1 MVQEPVRI
9 VFDTDMGND
18 VDDALALAVLHGLE
32 SRGQCRIIAC
42 TMTRNDPKSAL
53 YTDAVNGFYGRPGIP
68 IGVIRHTKPADPSA
82 YLEVHK
88 QFKTRIDPAK
98 APEALDLLRQLLAQQ
113 PDQSVVLAQVGFF
126 SNFARLA
133 ASADDRALLRRKV
146 RFLSVMAG
154 AFQPIDGNARFTE
167 YNVVQDI
174 PSAQA
179 LVANWPTPI
188 LWGGFEI
195 GWALRYP
202 LASIKADFA
211 TVPKHPIPLAYAAY
225 CQPGEERPCWDLASC
240 LVAVHPD
247 RGYFEYSAEGRVT
260 VESDGFTR
268 FVPER
273 GGRDRYLR
281 MDARQQSR
289 VLEALVQLTSQPP
302 R

>member
-1 MVQEPVRI
+1 MAQEPVRI

-18 VDDALALAVLHGLE
+18 VDDALALAVLHALE
-32 SRGQCRIIAC
+32 SKGHCRIIAC

-53 YTDAVNGFYGRPGIP
+53 YTDAVNGFYGRPRIP

-82 YLEVHK
+82 YLEVHA
-88 QFKTRIDPAK
+88 QFKTRLDPAK
-98 APEALDLLRQLLAQQ
+98 APEALDLLRQVLAQQ

-126 SNFARLA
+126 SNFARMA

-179 LVANWPTPI
+179 LVADWPTPI

-202 LASIKADFA
+202 LASIKADFGMVA
-211 TVPKHPIPLAYAAY
+211 KHPIPLAYAAY

-247 RGYFEYSAEGRVT
+247 RGYFDYSAEGRVT
-260 VESDGFTR
+260 VEADGFTR

-281 MDARQQSR
+281 MDTRQQAR